1 MSATYVDFGNRK
13 AIMVDD
19 GDYKITLTTVQD
31 LGKVVARALEYSGT
45 WPVVGGISGS
55 EITLAQLIELGERL
69 RGKTLDPRIGPVVC
83 ILMNSSR
90 PFYSG
95 DREV

>member
-1 MSATYVDFGNRK
+1 MSATYVDFRNRK

-31 LGKVVARALEYSGT
+31 LGKVVARALEYTGT

-55 EITLAQLIELGERL
+55 EITLAKLIVLGESL
-69 RGKTLDPRIGPVVC
+69 RGKTMSLRIGPVIC
-83 ILMNSSR
+83 TLMNSSR
-90 PFYSG
+90 SFYSG
-95 DREV
+95 DSKV